1 MGEVKTTNGNGK
13 FGETISTLYK
23 GMDSFLTTKTVVG
36 DPIQVGD
43 TTLIPLVDVNF
54 AVGAG
59 AMANGKGSN
68 NAGGAIGGKMCPT
81 AVMVIKGGFVQVLP
95 VHDDSSLAS
104 VLNKIPGLI
113 DKVAD
118 VVKSTQN
125 PEAATQKK
133 AVDDTIDNLENI
145 EIM

>member
-1 MGEVKTTNGNGK
+1 MGEVKKTNGNGK
-13 FGETISTLYK
+13 FAETISTLYN

-59 AMANGKGSN
+59 AMSNGKGGN

-81 AVMVIKGGFVQVLP
+81 AVMVIKNDFVQVLP
-95 VHDDSSLAS
+95 VHDDSSLSA

-118 VVKSTQN
+118 VIQSSQN
-125 PEAATQKK
+125 PNAAAQKK
-133 AVDDTIDNLENI
+133 AVDDAIDDLEDI
-145 EIM
+145 DI